1 MDRTMDRRYRAV
13 RRYPARSMES
23 IRSPGLPAVA
33 AVSTA
38 GRIPALALAGFGLLV
53 LVRVFTLP
61 GSLWEFDEMLFAL
74 SLERFE
80 PWAYHPHPPG
90 YPLLVGLGNLFGIVF
105 RDPFRSLVALSFVSS
120 LVSYPALVS
129 AFRRIAGSEQV
140 AVAGSLLF
148 LLSPVMLVQGPLPMS
163 DPPSLMFLCLAL
175 AAAAGLAGEGGAAS
189 AIALGA
195 CASAAVGCRPQ
206 HAVAVIP
213 MLVVA
218 LWRVPRR
225 RRAEALAAFTLVSL
239 LWLVPLVRATGGPRG
254 FVDYQARQAAQVAEH
269 DATASRKGRD
279 PIAIA
284 SRFVLNGWGPR
295 WLALP
300 VLGLAVAGTVRLRRR
315 RERRALPLAVLSLT
329 HLAFC
334 LGVMDPG
341 DGARYALPFLLGM
354 AFAAAV
360 GCEAAAER
368 ARRPELGWILA
379 GAVAA
384 VSILYTVPVLA
395 ARASPSPPAQAAE
408 WATRHLRPGAI
419 LLVSPEM
426 EPHAGYLLRSFKRAP
441 VEQGLRYA
449 AHHPKAAVYLLA
461 EGESGW
467 EGALTFRWP
476 DSKAYRRVTRNHYR
490 VVSLSPVPAS
500 RRFQIQRGV
509 SGWGPDGDVR
519 RAEWRWMDADAAIR
533 IFPRRARA
541 AFVTLGLDR
550 SGPSQATVEIS
561 VNGAPA
567 SRVELAHG
575 VQRRVEVALPA
586 AKAVEI
592 AFRSTGSPLQLFTV
606 ELAGR

>member
-1 MDRTMDRRYRAV
+1 
-13 RRYPARSMES
+13 MES
-23 IRSPGLPAVA
+23 IRPPGLPAVA

-38 GRIPALALAGFGLLV
+38 GRVPALALAGFGLLV
-53 LVRVFTLP
+53 LVRALTLP

-90 YPLLVGLGNLFGIVF
+90 YPLLVGLGNLFEIAF

-129 AFRRIAGSEQV
+129 AFRRIAGSGQV
-140 AVAGSLLF
+140 AVAGALLF

-175 AAAAGLAGEGGAAS
+175 AAAAGLAAAAEDGGAGA

-225 RRAEALAAFTLVSL
+225 RRAETLAAFTLVSL

-254 FVDYQARQAAQVAEH
+254 FLDYQVKQAAQVAEH

-279 PIAIA
+279 PIAVA

-300 VLGLAVAGTVRLRRR
+300 VLGLAIAGTVRLRRR
-315 RERRALPLAVLSLT
+315 RARLALPLAVLSLT
-329 HLAFC
+329 HLLFC
-334 LGVMDPG
+334 LGAMDPG

-368 ARRPELGWILA
+368 ARRPGLGWIPA
-379 GAVAA
+379 GAVVA
-384 VSILYTVPVLA
+384 VSILYTSPVLA
-395 ARASPSPPAQAAE
+395 ARASPSPPVQAAE

-426 EPHAGYLLRSFKRAP
+426 EPHAGYLLRRFKRAP
-441 VEQGLRYA
+441 VEEGLRYA
-449 AHHPKAAVYLLA
+449 ARHPKAAVYLLA

-467 EGALTFRWP
+467 EGAQTFRWP
-476 DSKAYRRVTRNHYR
+476 DSKAYHRVTRNHYR

-500 RRFQIQRGV
+500 RRFQIVRGV

-519 RAEWRWMDADAAIR
+519 RAMWRWMDADAAIR

-541 AFVTLGLDR
+541 AFVTLGLER
-550 SGPSQATVEIS
+550 SGPSPVTVEIS

-567 SRVELAHG
+567 ARVEIAHG

-592 AFRSTGSPLQLFTV
+592 AFRSNGSPLQLFTV

>member
-1 MDRTMDRRYRAV
+1 
-13 RRYPARSMES
+13 MES
-23 IRSPGLPAVA
+23 IRTPCIPSVPAAPTA
-33 AVSTA
+33 AGSVS
-38 GRIPALALAGFGLLV
+38 IFALAGFGLLV
-53 LVRVFTLP
+53 LVRALTLP

-129 AFRRIAGSEQV
+129 AFRRIAGSERV
-140 AVAGSLLF
+140 AVAGALLF

-175 AAAAGLAGEGGAAS
+175 AAAAGLAGAEGGGAAS

-315 RERRALPLAVLSLT
+315 RERLALPLAVLSLT

-354 AFAAAV
+354 ALAAAV

-368 ARRPELGWILA
+368 AHRPGLGWVPA
-379 GAVAA
+379 AAVIA

-395 ARASPSPPAQAAE
+395 ARATPSPAAQAAE

-426 EPHAGYLLRSFKRAP
+426 EPHAGYLLRSFQQAR

-449 AHHPKAAVYLLA
+449 ARHPRAAVYLLA
-461 EGESGW
+461 EGEGGW

-500 RRFQIQRGV
+500 RRFQILRGV

-519 RAEWRWMDADAAIR
+519 RARWRWMDADAAIR

-541 AFVTLGLDR
+541 AFVTLGLDP
-550 SGPSQATVEIS
+550 SGRGPATVEIS

-567 SRVELAHG
+567 ARVELARG
-575 VQRRVEVALPA
+575 VRKRVEVALPS